1 MPEDFN
7 RESPMLSAAIEPEIH
22 EMIEAKNFA
31 TLKFVLA
38 EMEIHDLADLLS
50 GLADEE
56 AAVCFRLLSR
66 KTAAE
71 IFGSLPPERRE
82 AMLSTL
88 SSHRLGELI
97 NSMPPDERTEL
108 LEELPGEVAQRLL
121 NLLRGL
127 EREIT
132 QKLMAYPE
140 DTIGRLMT
148 PEYVAV
154 RPGWTIERVFQ
165 HIRRVAHDKETLN
178 VIYVV
183 DDHWKLL
190 DEVPLESLVLSAL
203 DDRVEDLLDGHVAML
218 SANEDQE
225 TALEI
230 FRKYEAVAMPV
241 VNDEGVLVGIVT
253 VDDVLDV
260 AEEEAAED
268 YSKLT
273 AMDPLEYSYFGTGF
287 GGMLKKRLPW
297 LVLLL
302 GAQSLTAVALRGFGR
317 VADFAILVAF
327 VPLIN
332 SPAGNTGTQMAGLV
346 LRGLAVQ
353 EMDVADWLRVLLREV
368 FRGMAMGAILGVLG
382 GAIVLILGTGGAHA
396 VSVSLAIVASVTLA
410 NLVGSMLPFFFK
422 RLGVDPA
429 VTSGPFIASVM
440 DVTAIMIYFTI
451 AAAILSSS

>member
-1 MPEDFN
+1 
-7 RESPMLSAAIEPEIH
+7 MLSATLEPEIR
-22 EMIEAKNFA
+22 ELIEARDFA
-31 TLKFVLA
+31 TLKSALA
-38 EMEIHDLADLLS
+38 EMEIHELADLL
-50 GLADEE
+50 AQIDDED
-56 AAVCFRLLSR
+56 AAVCFRLLR
-66 KTAAE
+66 RYTAAE
-71 IFGSLPPERRE
+71 IFGSLPAERRE
-82 AMLSTL
+82 ALVSTL
-88 SSHRLGELI
+88 GSQRLRELV
-97 NSMPPDERTEL
+97 NTMPPDERTEL

-132 QKLMAYPE
+132 QRLMAYPE
-140 DTIGRLMT
+140 ETIGRLMT

-154 RPGWTIERVFQ
+154 RPDWTIERVLQ
-165 HIRRVAHDKETLN
+165 HIRKVAHDKETVN

-183 DDHWKLL
+183 NDHWKLL
-190 DEVPLESLVLSAL
+190 DEVPLERLVLSGL
-203 DDRVEDLLDGHVAML
+203 DEKVADLMDGHVAML
-218 SANEDQE
+218 MAHDDQE

-230 FRKYEAVAMPV
+230 FRKYEAVVMPV

-287 GGMLKKRLPW
+287 WGMLKKRLPW
-297 LVLLL
+297 LILLL
-302 GAQSLTAVALRGFGR
+302 GAQSLTAVALRGFGSI
-317 VADFAILVAF
+317 VDFAVLVAF

-346 LRGLAVQ
+346 LRGLAVA
-353 EMDVADWLRVLLREV
+353 EMDVGDWLRVLGLEALR
-368 FRGMAMGAILGVLG
+368 GLTLGAILGLLGAGIVLG
-382 GAIVLILGTGGAHA
+382 LGTPGSHA
-396 VSVSLAIVASVTLA
+396 VAVGMAIIAAVTLA

-422 RLGVDPA
+422 RVGVDPA

-440 DVTAIMIYFTI
+440 DVTAIVIYFSI
-451 AAAILSSS
+451 ASAVLSMGAGA

>member
-1 MPEDFN
+1 
-7 RESPMLSAAIEPEIH
+7 MLSAAIEPEIH
-22 EMIEAKNFA
+22 ELIEAKDFA
-31 TLKFVLA
+31 TLKAVLG

-50 GLADEE
+50 DLADEE

-66 KTAAE
+66 RTAAE
-71 IFGSLPPERRE
+71 IFGSLPAERRE
-82 AMLSTL
+82 VLLSTL
-88 SSHRLGELI
+88 SSHRLAELI

-108 LEELPGEVAQRLL
+108 LEELPGEVAQKLL

-140 DTIGRLMT
+140 ETIGRLMT

-154 RPGWTIERVFQ
+154 RPDWTIERVLQ

-190 DEVPLESLVLSAL
+190 DEVPLESMVLSAL
-203 DDRVEDLLDGHVAML
+203 DDHVEDLLDGHVAML

-260 AEEEAAED
+260 ADEEAAED

-287 GGMLKKRLPW
+287 WGMLKKRLPW

-302 GAQSLTAVALRGFGR
+302 VAQSLTAVALRGFGK
-317 VADFAILVAF
+317 VVDFAVLVAF

-353 EMDVADWLRVLLREV
+353 EMALTDWLKVLLREAI
-368 FRGMAMGAILGVLG
+368 RGVAMGVILGLLG
-382 GAIVLILGTGGAHA
+382 GLIVLVLGTGLLHG
-396 VSVSLAIVASVTLA
+396 VSVGLAILAAVVLA
-410 NLVGSMLPFFFK
+410 NLIGSMLPFFFK
-422 RLGVDPA
+422 WLGVDPA

-440 DVTAIMIYFTI
+440 DVTAIMIYFSI
-451 AAAILSSS
+451 AAAILSLSS